1 MKVLKYVV
9 KEENIRNVEGDKE
22 VIKKFIA
29 GKDPKNH
36 IFEIDFLNIADPKV
50 TMSTGI
56 TFQNIANVGF
66 KKIIVINHKYKDQLE
81 INPVIKIL
89 ISKGIIEIR

>member
-9 KEENIRNVEGDKE
+9 KEENIRNVDGDKD
-22 VIKKFIA
+22 VLKNLIA
-29 GKDPKNH
+29 GKNPKDYV
-36 IFEIDFLNIADPKV
+36 FEIDFLNIADPKV

-66 KKIIVINHKYKDQLE
+66 PKIVVKNHKYKDQLE
-81 INPVIKIL
+81 NNPGIKTL